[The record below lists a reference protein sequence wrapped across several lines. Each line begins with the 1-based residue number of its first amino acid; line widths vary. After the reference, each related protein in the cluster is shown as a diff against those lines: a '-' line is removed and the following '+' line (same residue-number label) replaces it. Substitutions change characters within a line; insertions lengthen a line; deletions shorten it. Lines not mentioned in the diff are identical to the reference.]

1 MLEGVNKLDRN
12 SYKPLYVQLSEIIFD
27 FAIGNQLKNGAALPS
42 ENELLSQFDV
52 SRNTVRQAVDRLVK
66 IGAAKK
72 IRGQGTFYI
81 KEEKILSINY
91 QGAFEGSVEKLG
103 LKVTN
108 KLVNKETVSGNVPWI
123 DGLGKT
129 QWDETIWIRR
139 LKWAGDELLAI
150 EERLLPG
157 YVVKRYSQKD
167 LESKTIGFDLVN
179 QHPDTTP
186 DRFNY
191 KFVSQPLSEKECQLT
206 ELSQG
211 INFLRRIGEYYNS
224 VDERFMLGRLTI
236 ISDRINLRYD
246 YTKRE
251 EKWILWD

>member
-1 MLEGVNKLDRN
+1 MALKQIQDSTMTIL
-12 SYKPLYVQLSEIIFD
+12 
-27 FAIGNQLKNGAALPS
+27 AI
-42 ENELLSQFDV
+42 D
-52 SRNTVRQAVDRLVK
+52 
-66 IGAAKK
+66 
-72 IRGQGTFYI
+72 QGTTSTRALVI
-81 KEEKILSINY
+81 EDS
-91 QGAFEGSVEKLG
+91 GAFRIVKSIEHQQFYPKPGWVEHDPEELIQ
-103 LKVTN
+103 N
-108 KLVNKETVSGNVPWI
+108 
-123 DGLGKT
+123 
-129 QWDETIWIRR
+129 IRVCIESC
-139 LKWAGDELLAI
+139 DELLAI

-157 YVVKRYSQKD
+157 YVVKRYSKKD
-167 LESKTIGFDLVN
+167 LESKTISFDLVN
-179 QHPDTTP
+179 QYPDTTP

-224 VDERFMLGRLTI
+224 MDERFMLGRLTV